1 MIIQMFQI
9 TLLDN
14 STETTESEEKGKEWF
29 FLLNLSELESSAIK
43 VAMSL
48 PFFLVNKTSPVW
60 KNLIIKLTPRCTVD
74 VILPCMWIP
83 SHSGNHLKG
92 LSGVVLDAS
101 SLEALK
107 VLFLVRSPRAFSGCS
122 VCLTI
127 LEDFCQRASTG
138 DRRGV
143 FIYSAINAQ

>member
-48 PFFLVNKTSPVW
+48 PFFLVNKTSLYG
-60 KNLIIKLTPRCTVD
+60 KI
-74 VILPCMWIP
+74 
-83 SHSGNHLKG
+83 S
-92 LSGVVLDAS
+92 
-101 SLEALK
+101 
-107 VLFLVRSPRAFSGCS
+107 
-122 VCLTI
+122 
-127 LEDFCQRASTG
+127 
-138 DRRGV
+138 
-143 FIYSAINAQ
+143 